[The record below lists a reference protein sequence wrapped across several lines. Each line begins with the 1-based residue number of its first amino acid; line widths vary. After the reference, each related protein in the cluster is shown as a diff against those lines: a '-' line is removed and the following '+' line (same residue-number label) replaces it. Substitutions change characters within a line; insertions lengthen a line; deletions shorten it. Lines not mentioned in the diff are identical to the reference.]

1 MATYSNNTTLKVNTQ
16 NTLTTTLASLATTT
30 VLTTAANQYYEVNF
44 SIIGSAAGSAC
55 NILINGVVVGNFGG
69 GVGNVRVSSIAQAAG
84 VAGVQA
90 SRIILGPSS
99 TLAVRVT
106 STSITWSHHAV
117 MFINT
122 P

>member
-69 GVGNVRVSSIAQAAG
+69 GVGNVRVSSI
-84 VAGVQA
+84 VQA

-99 TLAVRVT
+99 TLAVQVT
-106 STSITWSHHAV
+106 STNITWSHHAV

>member
-16 NTLTTTLASLATTT
+16 NTLTTTLSLATTT
-30 VLTTAANQYYEVNF
+30 VLTTGLNQYYEVEF
-44 SIIGSAAGSAC
+44 RITGSATNSAC
-55 NILINGVVVGNFGG
+55 NILINGVPIGFFIAVGAGASI
-69 GVGNVRVSSIAQAAG
+69 SSFSQAAG

-90 SRIILGPSS
+90 NRLMLGPSS
-99 TLAVRVT
+99 TLAVQVT
-106 STSITWSHHAV
+106 STSITWSHHAT

>member
-16 NTLTTTLASLATTT
+16 NTLTTTLTSLATTT
-30 VLTTAANQYYEVNF
+30 VLTTGLNQYYEVEF
-44 SIIGSAAGSAC
+44 RITGSATNSAC
-55 NILINGVVVGNFGG
+55 NILINGVPMGFFIALGAGAYISSFSQVV
-69 GVGNVRVSSIAQAAG
+69 G

-90 SRIILGPSS
+90 NRLMLGPSS
-99 TLAVRVT
+99 TLAVQVT
-106 STSITWSHHAV
+106 STNITWSHHAT

>member
-16 NTLTTTLASLATTT
+16 NTLTTTLTSLATTT
-30 VLTTAANQYYEVNF
+30 VLTTGLNQYYEVEF
-44 SIIGSAAGSAC
+44 SIVGSAAGSAC
-55 NILINGVVVGNFGG
+55 NILINGSIIGSFGG
-69 GVGNVRVSSIAQAAG
+69 GVGNRRVSSVAQAAG

-90 SRIILGPSS
+90 NRLMLGPSS
-99 TLAVRVT
+99 TLAVQVT
-106 STSITWSHHAV
+106 STNITWSHHAV

>member
-16 NTLTTTLASLATTT
+16 NTLTTTLSLATTT
-30 VLTTAANQYYEVNF
+30 VLTTGLNQYYEVEF
-44 SIIGSAAGSAC
+44 SIVGSAAGSAC
-55 NILINGVVVGNFGG
+55 NILINGSIIGSFGG
-69 GVGNVRVSSIAQAAG
+69 GVGNRRVSSVAQAAG

-90 SRIILGPSS
+90 NRLMLGPSS
-99 TLAVRVT
+99 TLAIQVLAT
-106 STSITWSHHAV
+106 DITWSHHAT